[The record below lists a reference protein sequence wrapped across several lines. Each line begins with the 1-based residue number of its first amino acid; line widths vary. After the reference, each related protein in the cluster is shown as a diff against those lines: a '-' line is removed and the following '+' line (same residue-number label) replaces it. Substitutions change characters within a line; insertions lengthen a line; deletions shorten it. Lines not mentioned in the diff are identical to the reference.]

1 MDDNDFALGDSGDK
15 DQYMPNQDDD
25 QQVANFDDI
34 DDDDDDDEFEGF
46 AGAGQDAAGDPADED
61 DDDDDNGGDQ
71 DYDRQD
77 FAFGADKNSESKN
90 ADLNTKKVE
99 NDQFDEAL
107 EIDDSNEIESD
118 DDENEEAND
127 AVGKMTQANQAKA
140 AAGMEDED
148 DGEELPGQYNAANY
162 ANLNVSSEVK
172 ELFEYIGRYKPQ
184 KINLDTTF
192 RPFIP
197 EYIP

>member
-1 MDDNDFALGDSGDK
+1 MNENDFDLDDSGEK
-15 DQYMPNQDDD
+15 NQFMPNQDGD

-34 DDDDDDDEFEGF
+34 DDDDDDDEFDGF
-46 AGAGQDAAGDPADED
+46 AGDGQDGVGHPAD
-61 DDDDDNGGDQ
+61 DDDDDNGEEQ
-71 DYDRQD
+71 DYDRQE
-77 FAFGADKNSESKN
+77 FAFGGDKNSESKN

-118 DDENEEAND
+118 DDDNDEAND

-140 AAGMEDED
+140 AAGMEDDD